1 MKGSL
6 CDLPLPISPL
16 YPPLCVIHRY
26 QSISTESNAF
36 KSKLLPLVGPLLL
49 LKAVGFQKG
58 EGEDEGKLKF
68 EG

>member
-1 MKGSL
+1 M
-6 CDLPLPISPL
+6 CRR
-16 YPPLCVIHRY
+16 RY

>member
-1 MKGSL
+1 MS
-6 CDLPLPISPL
+6 
-16 YPPLCVIHRY
+16 CVVSDVAFFFLLLAAIPFRY

-36 KSKLLPLVGPLLL
+36 KSKLATLVGPLLL
-49 LKAVGFQKG
+49 LKALGFQKG